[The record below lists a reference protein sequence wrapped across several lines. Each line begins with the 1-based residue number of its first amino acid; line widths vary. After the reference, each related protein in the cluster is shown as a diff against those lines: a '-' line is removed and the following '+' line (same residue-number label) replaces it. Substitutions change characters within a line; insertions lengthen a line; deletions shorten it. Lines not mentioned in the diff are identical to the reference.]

1 MLFVAVGA
9 FAVDSSN
16 WTPFVP
22 ANNGDFGEFGASGII
37 RGAGVVFFAYVGF
50 DAVSTAA
57 GEARDPQ
64 RTVPIG
70 LLGTV
75 LISTVLYVAIGL
87 VLTGIVPYEKLNV
100 ADPLSEAVKAEGS
113 GAAWLDEALGVAAVV
128 GLFSTV
134 LVTFYGQT
142 RILMR
147 MSSDGMLPGA
157 FSRVSPRFKTPVF
170 TTIVCGL
177 AGGLVA
183 ALLPI
188 DVLGEL
194 VSIGTLLAFVIVC
207 AGVLV
212 LRRTHPDVERPF
224 RVPHVTLVAGL
235 GLLSALGLMVT
246 LPIDTWIRLAVWLVV
261 GLVIF
266 FTYAR
271 THTRETFARLG
282 EEDA

>member
-1 MLFVAVGA
+1 
-9 FAVDSSN
+9 
-16 WTPFVP
+16 
-22 ANNGDFGEFGASGII
+22 
-37 RGAGVVFFAYVGF
+37 
-50 DAVSTAA
+50 
-57 GEARDPQ
+57 
-64 RTVPIG
+64 
-70 LLGTV
+70 
-75 LISTVLYVAIGL
+75 
-87 VLTGIVPYEKLNV
+87 
-100 ADPLSEAVKAEGS
+100 
-113 GAAWLDEALGVAAVV
+113 
-128 GLFSTV
+128 
-134 LVTFYGQT
+134 
-142 RILMR
+142 MR

-170 TTIVCGL
+170 TTILCGL

-224 RVPHVTLVAGL
+224 RVPHVHVLAGL
-235 GLLSALGLMVT
+235 GLISALGLMVT
-246 LPIDTWIRLAVWLVV
+246 LPIDTWIRLAVWLV
-261 GLVIF
+261 IF

-271 THTRETFARLG
+271 THTREKFATLA